1 MDNHQDSE
9 ERPPPETDVQGKG
22 EKKKKQLRSL
32 LPTIT
37 NELVTRTL
45 TQERKVA
52 SGTVSA
58 GDQQLDGPKV

>member
-22 EKKKKQLRSL
+22 EKKKQLRSL

-45 TQERKVA
+45 TQERKVT

>member
-1 MDNHQDSE
+1 MYKEGGRGGAASKFVAYYNKRISY
-9 ERPPPETDVQGKG
+9 TD
-22 EKKKKQLRSL
+22 
-32 LPTIT
+32 I
-37 NELVTRTL
+37 